1 MNIECLWTSNYGFI
15 FIGQIPR
22 SEFAGLYNLCMFNF
36 LKLKTKKQTQIRTI
50 RKKPTQKKILYY
62 FLNLLYHFAFQPAMY
77 EGSLP
82 IPGIVKLLNL
92 ITHIALKQWS
102 PVPWLG
108 ICTGPCPIRTGPHSM
123 RWEQVKLHLLVLLLE
138 PLHFHPVCRKTGCY
152 ETNLWC
158 HKNWDPLI

>member
-1 MNIECLWTSNYGFI
+1 MYF
-15 FIGQIPR
+15 
-22 SEFAGLYNLCMFNF
+22 FNF

-102 PVPWLG
+102 QSHGWESVLVHDLLG
-108 ICTGPCPIRTGPHSM
+108 LGHTA
-123 RWEQVKLHLLVLLLE
+123 
-138 PLHFHPVCRKTGCY
+138 
-152 ETNLWC
+152 
-158 HKNWDPLI
+158 